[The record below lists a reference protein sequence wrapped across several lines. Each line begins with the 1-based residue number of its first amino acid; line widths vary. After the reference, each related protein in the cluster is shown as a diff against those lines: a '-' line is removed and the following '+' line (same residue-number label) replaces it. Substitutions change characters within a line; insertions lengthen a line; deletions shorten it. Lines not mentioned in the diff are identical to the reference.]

1 MKDLIMKKNYIKPT
15 MNVVELHTEALM
27 SLSVKVDTT
36 PYTGEAGAKEM
47 EMKNPNLWDNSN
59 EMWAMEDEEDK

>member
-27 SLSVKVDTT
+27 SLSINTNTT
-36 PYTGEAGAKEM
+36 PYNGDAGAKEI
-47 EMKNPNLWDNSN
+47 ELKNPNLWDNSN